1 MSERKQ
7 VQVKK
12 LCPLKEIC
20 DILKKNRDKKLIQCE
35 FSAFPQFG
43 LFWNFGPQSQGVT
56 FIDLGVLLYKL
67 D

>member
-35 FSAFPQFG
+35 F
-43 LFWNFGPQSQGVT
+43 
-56 FIDLGVLLYKL
+56 
-67 D
+67 